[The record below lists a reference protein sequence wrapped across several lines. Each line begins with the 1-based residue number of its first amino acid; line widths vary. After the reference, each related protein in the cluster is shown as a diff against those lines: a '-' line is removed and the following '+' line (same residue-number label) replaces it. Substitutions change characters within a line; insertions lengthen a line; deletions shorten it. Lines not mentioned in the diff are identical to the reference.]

1 MTKNLS
7 HFLTAGLCLLASAN
21 AVAADPFQNP
31 PQVFLTMPFSEG
43 RHAGAVAFQVR
54 LGYSGRQGGASLA
67 EFSMSKRGIAAL
79 KLGGVPLWSS
89 LNPYLN
95 EDAEPGVPG
104 EAAPGSSI
112 SLKTIGWS
120 ALGIVAVAALAGG
133 SGGGGTGGDPSNPGS
148 STDARNVCAVNGEGG
163 GVGSQV
169 PDACVP
175 VGGGG

>member
-1 MTKNLS
+1 MTNNFS
-7 HFLTAGLCLLASAN
+7 RFMSVMLCLLASAN

-95 EDAEPGVPG
+95 EDAEPGAPA
-104 EAAPGSSI
+104 EAATGSSI

-120 ALGIVAVAALAGG
+120 ALGIAALAAVLAGG
-133 SGGGGTGGDPSNPGS
+133 HSGGTGGDPSNPGS
-148 STDARNVCAVNGEGG
+148 STDAMNVCAVNGEGG

-175 VGGGG
+175 VGGG